1 MPFHNGF
8 LLKYYNIHFVLCVN
22 HRLSYS
28 QRKRKNCDIFEMDF
42 DPVTGYGYGAEGEET
57 VSSSCL
63 SHSFDGIESRDSDM
77 YRYFGSFG
85 EQSSKT
91 EKAEKVY
98 YTATAPYRVCSK
110 EMTVGF
116 HMEHLYHGYYH
127 CPHMTWI
134 DRERVS
140 IIYSINPRMVYG
152 FKVDCI
158 G

>member
-1 MPFHNGF
+1 M
-8 LLKYYNIHFVLCVN
+8 KYYNIHFVLCVN

-28 QRKRKNCDIFEMDF
+28 QRKSVHDIFIRINRKNCDIFEMDF
-42 DPVTGYGYGAEGEET
+42 DPATGYGVEGEET

-91 EKAEKVY
+91 EKTEKVY
-98 YTATAPYRVCSK
+98 YTATAPYRGSSK

-140 IIYSINPRMVYG
+140 IMSSINPRMVHG
-152 FKVDCI
+152 FKVNCL